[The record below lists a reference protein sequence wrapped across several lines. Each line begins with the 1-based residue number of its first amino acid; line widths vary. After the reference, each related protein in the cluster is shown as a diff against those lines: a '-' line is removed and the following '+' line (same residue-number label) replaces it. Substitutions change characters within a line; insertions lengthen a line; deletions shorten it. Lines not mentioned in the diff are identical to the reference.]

1 MWKAVAILHALI
13 IPGMYGMV
21 LISRFETDVPNSFPT
36 EPFYW
41 VWGIGSFLLGFW
53 LPLTK
58 PFAFVDVVNKQLRI
72 LVMPVLIFLPEF
84 FALLVIFVTF
94 AASGI

>member
-1 MWKAVAILHALI
+1 M
-13 IPGMYGMV
+13 
-21 LISRFETDVPNSFPT
+21 SDSFTRPTSTLPT

-41 VWGIGSFLLGFW
+41 AWGVGSLFLSFW

-58 PFAFVDVVNKQLRI
+58 PFAFMDVVNKQLRI
-72 LVMPVLIFLPEF
+72 LVIPVLIFLPEF
-84 FALLVIFVTF
+84 FAPVIIYVIF